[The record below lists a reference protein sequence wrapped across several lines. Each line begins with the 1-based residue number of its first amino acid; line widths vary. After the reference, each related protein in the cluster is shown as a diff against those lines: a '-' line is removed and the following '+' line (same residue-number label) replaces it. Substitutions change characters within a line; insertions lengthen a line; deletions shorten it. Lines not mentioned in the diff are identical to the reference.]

1 MGFNRLNTIV
11 GWLIFLIAT
20 TVYVLTLENTAS
32 FWDCGEF
39 IAVSYKLMAPH
50 PPGAPFF
57 LLVGR
62 IFSLFALG
70 DVLEVAYWINML
82 SALCSSFSILFLF
95 WTITMLARR
104 IVRPTLQKVMDAKTD
119 NELKQGLD
127 AQENDYTL
135 AEKIMILGS
144 GAIGALAYT
153 FSDSFWFSAAEAEVY
168 GMSSFF
174 TAIVVWAIFKW
185 ERIDDERDSNRWL
198 IFIAYLVGLSIGVH
212 LLNLLAL
219 PALAYVY
226 YFKKYKEESRLGWIL
241 TFLAGTG
248 IVVLITY
255 GVIPGLPSIAA
266 KFEIA
271 FVNTFGLPFGS
282 GALFFAVAF
291 VVALVWG
298 IFYSIKKQNVPL
310 NTALISFAFIMIG
323 YSTYS
328 LILIRSN
335 ANPPIDENNP
345 EDVMTFV
352 SYLKREQYGDRPL
365 VYGRTFAS
373 ERTGQDIGAALYRK
387 GDEAYE
393 IYDHKFEVTYD
404 SKGNMLM
411 PRIYSQSD
419 NHPQL
424 YKQWLK
430 LKDGERPNFADN
442 LSFLFTYQFGH
453 MYFRYFMWNFAGRQ
467 SDDKEAGWLTP
478 FEDLGKELPVD
489 LATNKARDNFYMLP
503 LILGIIGFIFQANKD
518 QKGWWITFL
527 IFFIM
532 GIGLVLYLNSPPVE
546 PRERDYVYVGSFYA
560 FAIWIGLGMLA
571 IANFLKKYISGMAAS
586 SIALAVA
593 FIVPTIMGVKGW
605 DNHNRTG
612 RYLSVDQ
619 ARNTLA
625 ACEPNAILFTG
636 GDNDTFPLWYVQD
649 VEGFRTDVRVAVLSY
664 FATDWYADQMTRQ
677 VNDSPPIPISLE
689 REDYIQG
696 KNDYLM
702 YIGNRDGSEDKNI
715 NTPVNL
721 ETYIELL
728 KKEDPRVMVQL
739 QDGSSTG
746 KLLSKKFALAID
758 KQEVLSKGFIP
769 KGKENRIVDIME
781 FDIKGNNIY
790 KNDLLLLDL
799 IATNKWERP
808 IYFNQTSANTINFNL
823 RDYLQ
828 MDGMVYRLMPIAAQD
843 NGDLGEVNFEEM
855 KKAVDEFQFRGM
867 QTEGYY
873 DDEYKKFGAQFRQAY
888 FRLAQEYFERG
899 EKEKAVETL
908 DKAFELLPVINV
920 PYSYYEPYFVQLYHL
935 AEADDKALALA
946 EDISSRAMGNLNFVY
961 KNNLNQFNY
970 SDIVQRSSI
979 QMRVLMSVYRQLDAM
994 TTQEIQRL
1002 ETKKSIMKEEGKIV
1016 TDNDGNEVKLEF
1028 SDSDQI
1034 RLDSLKKRQKIFTDA
1049 IQKYGAVGG
1058 MQ

>member
-11 GWLIFLIAT
+11 GWLICLIAT

-62 IFSLFALG
+62 IFSMFAFG
-70 DVLEVAYWINML
+70 DVQEVAFWINML

-104 IVRPTLQKVMDAKTD
+104 IVRPTLQKVMDSTTEKD
-119 NELKQGLD
+119 LKQGLE
-127 AQENDYTL
+127 AQENDYSL
-135 AEKIMILGS
+135 AQKIMVLGS

-153 FSDSFWFSAAEAEVY
+153 FSDSFWFSASEAEVY

-185 ERIDDERDSNRWL
+185 ERIGDERDSNRWL

-219 PALAYVY
+219 PALGYVY
-226 YFKKYKEESRLGWIL
+226 YFKKYKIETPLGWIV
-241 TFLAGTG
+241 TFLVGTG

-266 KFEIA
+266 QFEII
-271 FVNTFGLPFGS
+271 FVNSFGLPFGS
-282 GALFFAVAF
+282 GALFFTLAF
-291 VVALVWG
+291 VAALIWG
-298 IFYSIKKQNVPL
+298 IFYSIKKQNVAL
-310 NTALISFAFIMIG
+310 NTALLSFAFIMIG

-365 VYGRTFAS
+365 LYGNTFVS

-387 GDEAYE
+387 GKDKYE
-393 IYDHKFEVTYD
+393 VFDHKFTVTYD
-404 SKGNMLM
+404 PKGNMLL
-411 PRIYSQSD
+411 PRIYSQSG

-424 YKQWLK
+424 YKEWLK
-430 LKDGERPNFADN
+430 LKDGEKPNMVDN
-442 LSFLFTYQFGH
+442 VKFLFSYQFGH

-467 SDDKEAGWLTP
+467 SDDKEAGWLAP
-478 FEDLGKELPVD
+478 FEDLGKDLPID
-489 LATNKARDNFYMLP
+489 IATNKARDNFYMLP

-560 FAIWIGLGMLA
+560 FSIWIGLGMLA
-571 IANFLKKYISGMAAS
+571 IAEFLRKYINGMAAAS
-586 SIALAVA
+586 GALAVA
-593 FIVPTIMGVKGW
+593 LIIPTIMGVKGW

-664 FATDWYADQMTRQ
+664 FATDWYADQMTSK

-689 REDYIQG
+689 REDYVQG

-702 YIGNRDGSEDKNI
+702 YIGNRDGSEDKNV

-758 KQEVLSKGFIP
+758 KQKVLAKGFIP
-769 KGKENRIVDIME
+769 KGKEDRIVDVME

-823 RDYLQ
+823 REYLQ
-828 MDGMVYRLMPIAAQD
+828 MDGMVYRLMPIAAKD

-855 KKAVDEFQFRGM
+855 KKAVDDFQFRGM

-873 DDEYKKFGAQFRQAY
+873 DDEYKKFGAQFRQVY

-899 EKEKAVETL
+899 DKKMAIETM
-908 DKAFELLPVINV
+908 DKAFEQLPVMNV

-946 EDISSRAMGNLNFVY
+946 EDISSRAMSNLNFVY
-961 KNNLNQFNY
+961 KNNVNQFNY
-970 SDIVQRSSI
+970 SDIIQRSSI

-994 TTQEIQRL
+994 TNQEIQRL
-1002 ETKKSIMKEEGKIV
+1002 EAKKSIMKEEGKIV
-1016 TDNDGNEVKLEF
+1016 VDNDGNEVKLEF
-1028 SDSDQI
+1028 STEDQT

-1049 IQKYGAVGG
+1049 IQKYSATGG
-1058 MQ
+1058 ME

>member
-20 TVYVLTLENTAS
+20 TVYILTLENTAS

-62 IFSLFALG
+62 IFSLFAFG

-104 IVRPTLQKVMDAKTD
+104 IVRPTLQKVMDAKTETD
-119 NELKQGLD
+119 LKKGLD

-226 YFKKYKEESRLGWIL
+226 YFKKYKTESTLGWIM

-266 KFEIA
+266 KFEVA

-282 GALFFAVAF
+282 GALFFTIAF
-291 VVALVWG
+291 IAALVWG

-310 NTALISFAFIMIG
+310 NTALLSFAFIMIG

-328 LILIRSN
+328 LIVIRSN
-335 ANPPIDENNP
+335 ADTPINENSP
-345 EDVMTFV
+345 KDVMTFV

-373 ERTGQDIGAALYRK
+373 ERTGQDIGAAMYRK
-387 GDEAYE
+387 GEEKYE
-393 IYDHKFEVTYD
+393 VFDHKFEVTYD
-404 SKGNMLM
+404 NKGNMLM
-411 PRIYSQSD
+411 PRIYSQSG
-419 NHPQL
+419 NHPEL

-430 LKDGERPNFADN
+430 LADGERPNFADN
-442 LSFLFTYQFGH
+442 INFLFTYQFGH

-467 SDDKEAGWLTP
+467 SDDKEAGWLAP

-503 LILGIIGFIFQANKD
+503 LILGILGFIFQASKD

-560 FAIWIGLGMLA
+560 FSVWIGLGMLA
-571 IANFLKKYISGMAAS
+571 IANFLKKHISGMAAS
-586 SIALAVA
+586 SVALVIALV
-593 FIVPTIMGVKGW
+593 VPTIMGAKGW

-664 FATDWYADQMTRQ
+664 FSTDWYADQMTTQ
-677 VNDSPPIPISLE
+677 VNDSPPLPISLE
-689 REDYIQG
+689 REDYVQG
-696 KNDYLM
+696 KNDYIV
-702 YIGNRDGSEDKNI
+702 YVGNRDGSEDKNI
-715 NTPVNL
+715 NSPVNL
-721 ETYIELL
+721 ETYIDLL

-746 KLLSKKFALAID
+746 KLLSKKFALAIN
-758 KQEVLSKGFIP
+758 KQDVLSKGFIP
-769 KGKENRIVDIME
+769 KGKENRVVDIME

-823 RDYLQ
+823 REYLQ
-828 MDGMVYRLMPIAAQD
+828 MDGMVYRLMPIAAQN

-873 DDEYKKFGAQFRQAY
+873 DDEYKKFGAQFRQVY

-899 EKEKAVETL
+899 DKEKAIETL
-908 DKAFELLPVINV
+908 DKAFEQLPVMNV

-970 SDIVQRSSI
+970 SDIIQRSSI

-1002 ETKKSIMKEEGKIV
+1002 EAKKSMMQEENKVIV
-1016 TDNDGNEVKLEF
+1016 DDDGNQVQIEF
-1028 SDSDQI
+1028 SDSDQA

-1049 IQKYGAVGG
+1049 IQKYSAAGG